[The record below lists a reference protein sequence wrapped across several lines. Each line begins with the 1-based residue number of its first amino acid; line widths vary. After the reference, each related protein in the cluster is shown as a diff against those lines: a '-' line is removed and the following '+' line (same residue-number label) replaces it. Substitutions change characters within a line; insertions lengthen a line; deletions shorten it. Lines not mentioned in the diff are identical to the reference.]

1 MPRLVRIRAR
11 NTRARDDDAATPPH
25 ASNITAAAAAVVAVA
40 RALET
45 PVTERAATQRRRA
58 RSTPRGSLEV
68 RARIRRARMPA
79 GMAGRTPHRKMPP
92 RRRTRR
98 RSPSPPPPSPPL
110 SRQHERSDRC
120 LRALSHARDNDI
132 TAEDV
137 NTGSFVE

>member
-11 NTRARDDDAATPPH
+11 NTRARDDDDGAPPH

-40 RALET
+40 RTLET

-79 GMAGRTPHRKMPP
+79 GMAGRTPHPEDAATPP
-92 RRRTRR
+92 
-98 RSPSPPPPSPPL
+98 
-110 SRQHERSDRC
+110 
-120 LRALSHARDNDI
+120 HASKEPVA
-132 TAEDV
+132 TAAV
-137 NTGSFVE
+137 ASSQSTT